1 MSQPRGSNHNWED
14 DQWNRG
20 VYPKMHRV
28 GLLKLMGMPD
38 QCMPKWRV
46 TVAHHPD
53 ALTKAGVGS
62 ACKNLG
68 AAEVRCNCLEMGPT
82 VADDNLDGM
91 VNGVP
96 YYFHTISQT
105 KRMSAIQNTALQIGK
120 EARRRRAWM
129 YSQSISNFHG
139 PSFTCLATRMQVRN
153 NCGTVNNIDHQIA
166 ELGCTQFRVRSV
178 SC

>member
-1 MSQPRGSNHNWED
+1 
-14 DQWNRG
+14 
-20 VYPKMHRV
+20 MHRV

-105 KRMSAIQNTALQIGK
+105 TVIYPANGCQPVNIL
-120 EARRRRAWM
+120 
-129 YSQSISNFHG
+129 YS
-139 PSFTCLATRMQVRN
+139 R
-153 NCGTVNNIDHQIA
+153 
-166 ELGCTQFRVRSV
+166 
-178 SC
+178 